1 MSPDLA
7 LRMASHLL
15 WSGLVISAPLLGIIL
30 LVGILISVLQVVTQI
45 QDMSLTFIPKLIC
58 VAIGIGVFGPWMLR
72 QLTAFVVTLWSSIPT
87 LA

>member
-7 LRMASHLL
+7 LRLASHLL
-15 WSGLVISAPLLGIIL
+15 WSGLVMAAPILAIIL
-30 LVGILISVLQVVTQI
+30 IVGVSISVLQVITQI
-45 QDMSLTFIPKLIC
+45 QDMSLTFIPKLVC

-72 QLTAFVVTLWSSIPT
+72 QLTSFVVSLWSSLAT